1 MGSTTKR
8 SLTKAI
14 TYRLISSVGVF
25 TVVSILTGSVAIGG
39 IFTLGEACVKI
50 AVFYLHERLWKKVKW
65 GKI

>member
-1 MGSTTKR
+1 MGSTAKR

-14 TYRLISSVGVF
+14 TYRLISSLGVF
-25 TVVSILTGSVAIGG
+25 VVVSTLTSSLTIGG

-50 AVFYLHERLWKKVKW
+50 VVFYLHERLWKKVKW